1 MEVLCC
7 VKQSKIQDKFAIYV
21 PQYLCYIIFSHKV
34 VNLNLIRD
42 NGKDLDQERA
52 FMKDASVVY

>member
-1 MEVLCC
+1 MLNKVKFKTNLQYMFLSTC
-7 VKQSKIQDKFAIYV
+7 V
-21 PQYLCYIIFSHKV
+21 IFSHKV

-52 FMKDASVVY
+52 FVKDASVVY

>member
-21 PQYLCYIIFSHKV
+21 PQYLCYIFLKV